1 MMEEVDPDN
10 LPVGTM
16 VDSWRVVRRVDG
28 GAYGTLYEVEKDG
41 ESYALKMARYLEQS
55 QDARHTDAR
64 AQRELSCMLSLR
76 HRYIARVWAHGRWPH
91 AREGFF
97 YVVMDFVKGYTLD
110 EWAERSRMT
119 PHEAVVLADRL
130 LEALTYM
137 HGQGIFHRDLK
148 PGNILVRAQTGEPV
162 IVDYGVAHFPI
173 PAAPQLTSTRLP
185 PGTPRYTSPEAG
197 HFEAE
202 HRHDKAARYGF
213 KVTDEV
219 YALGVTLYD
228 LLTDPR
234 PHSHPEPQ
242 PLSPLGFP
250 PAHEVNERVPVPLSH
265 FVARLVALK
274 PEQRPV
280 SAEAARRD
288 LPELLSLQADSW
300 MKRPL
305 QALPPQSLPEAAPPK
320 PALKAVP
327 AEVPRVNP
335 VSMKRRGAS
344 RMALAAVGLGALV
357 VCGAYLMLGG
367 GRPGQEVPSEPRI
380 EEAPSQMPPTPE
392 APARP
397 PALPMT
403 SPSPAHPP
411 LPQPAP
417 SQPVAPS
424 EKGPPV
430 NTRRSP
436 EAAVSSLCSQKTPPA
451 RGTPKWLEWCKCAAI
466 AGTIVASQAGCPA
479 AQVRQS
485 IMSEC
490 RTESVEAMKL
500 LEISEDGNAVP
511 LAIDAKAPCDK
522 RGGRICKNKITATAN
537 QSLTSKVTA
546 PEGKL
551 VEGTLVSGKLFHA
564 PSERS
569 ISGRTSGLYFRWNE
583 VTLPDGSKYPVC
595 LEAAAP
601 FAEPGP
607 TPGTWIM
614 TQGTLA
620 GWTSERWDLTRHIS
634 P

>member
-10 LPVGTM
+10 LPVGTL

-28 GAYGTLYEVEKDG
+28 GAYGTLYEVEKGG

-130 LEALTYM
+130 LEALAYM

-148 PGNILVRAQTGEPV
+148 PGNIVVRAQTGEPV

-173 PAAPQLTSTRLP
+173 PAAPQLTGTRLP

-202 HRHDKAARYGF
+202 HRHDKAARYVF
-213 KVTDEV
+213 KVADEL

-228 LLTDPR
+228 LLTDLR

-280 SAEAARRD
+280 NAEAARRD

-320 PALKAVP
+320 PALAAVP

-344 RMALAAVGLGALV
+344 RVALATVGLGALV
-357 VCGAYLMLGG
+357 VCGTYLMLGG
-367 GRPGQEVPSEPRI
+367 GRPGQEIPSEPRI
-380 EEAPSQMPPTPE
+380 EEAPSQMSPTPA

-397 PALPMT
+397 PALPLT

-430 NTRRSP
+430 NTRRST
-436 EAAVSSLCSQKTPPA
+436 AAVSPLCSQKTPPA
-451 RGTPKWLEWCKCAAI
+451 RGTQNWWEWCRCVAI
-466 AGTIVASQAGCPA
+466 AGTVLASQAGCPA

-485 IMSEC
+485 ITSEC

-500 LEISEDGNAVP
+500 LEIPPEEYALN
-511 LAIDAKAPCDK
+511 LALDAKAPCDTQ
-522 RGGRICKNKITATAN
+522 GGRMCKGRAIVTVG
-537 QSLTSKVTA
+537 QVITSKVRYTQ
-546 PEGKL
+546 GKL
-551 VEGTLVSGKLFHA
+551 VEGSLLSGRVFHA
-564 PSERS
+564 PDGESRS
-569 ISGRTSGLYFRWNE
+569 GIFYRWNE
-583 VTLPDGSKYPVC
+583 ATLPDGSKYPVC
-595 LEAAAP
+595 LEGGAP
-601 FAEPGP
+601 LAKPGP
-607 TPGTWIM
+607 TPGTWSAD
-614 TQGTLA
+614 QGTA
-620 GWTSERWDLTRHIS
+620 ADWTSEHWSLTRHITR
-634 P
+634 

>member
-10 LPVGTM
+10 LPVGTL
-16 VDSWRVVRRVDG
+16 VDGWRVVRRVDG
-28 GAYGTLYEVEKDG
+28 GAYGTLYEVEKGG

-110 EWAERSRMT
+110 EWAERSRVT
-119 PHEAVVLADRL
+119 PHEVVVLADRL
-130 LEALTYM
+130 LEALAYM

-148 PGNILVRAQTGEPV
+148 PGNILVQAQTGEPV

-173 PAAPQLTSTRLP
+173 PAAPQLTGTRLP

-197 HFEAE
+197 RFDAE
-202 HRHDKAARYGF
+202 HRHDKAARYVF

-228 LLTDPR
+228 LLTDPQ
-234 PHSHPEPQ
+234 PHSHPAPQ

-305 QALPPQSLPEAAPPK
+305 QALPPQSLPEVAPPK
-320 PALKAVP
+320 PALEAVP

-344 RMALAAVGLGALV
+344 RVALATVGLGAVV
-357 VCGAYLMLGG
+357 VCGAYLLLRGG
-367 GRPGQEVPSEPRI
+367 KPEREVLSSPRS
-380 EEAPSQMPPTPE
+380 EEAPSQEPP
-392 APARP
+392 APAAQAQP
-397 PALPMT
+397 PALPIT
-403 SPSPAHPP
+403 SPLPAHPP
-411 LPQPAP
+411 HPQPAP

-436 EAAVSSLCSQKTPPA
+436 DAAVSSLCSQKTPPA
-451 RGTPKWLEWCKCAAI
+451 RGNPKWLEWCKCAAI

-479 AQVRQS
+479 AQVRQP
-485 IMSEC
+485 IMGEC

-500 LEISEDGNAVP
+500 LEIPRRETPVN
-511 LAIDAKAPCDK
+511 LALDAKAPCDTE
-522 RGGRICKNKITATAN
+522 GGRMCKGRAIVTVG
-537 QSLTSKVTA
+537 QVITSKVRYTQ
-546 PEGKL
+546 GKL
-551 VEGTLVSGKLFHA
+551 VEGSLLSGRVFHA
-564 PSERS
+564 PIPNADSP
-569 ISGRTSGLYFRWNE
+569 SGIYYRWNE
-583 VTLPDGSKYPVC
+583 ATLPDGSKYPVC
-595 LEAAAP
+595 LESGAP
-601 FAEPGP
+601 LAEPGL
-607 TPGTWIM
+607 TPGTWIAD
-614 TQGTLA
+614 QGTAA
-620 GWTSERWDLTRHIS
+620 GWISEQWDLTRHITR
-634 P
+634 